1 MPDFWKSAGYHLTA
15 KNAEGW
21 LALTPELMRA
31 YLTRPEIHPVEE
43 SCAAE
48 HRLFEALMTDPF
60 RPVPA
65 SELEGLADQ
74 DTADNYRVVLAWRDH
89 LQGAGSLEAGYL
101 ALFTSGRPISVP
113 PVFIDQLVHLLLRG
127 MLDREAD
134 PLRLRVAEIFFRE
147 QSVSTENGQLL
158 LADQEIVQM
167 RSETGGFGGLGA
179 LLMEAGTPVREVT
192 LDVLSEENK
201 AGYWARSD
209 RFDTAI
215 DFRFTEPAQDAFAR
229 VLEIWVRHLLGVAVR
244 LQPMQA
250 IRDERWSWHVGLD
263 AEATRLLNALYE
275 GEAPETGVVQRLLA
289 LFRLE
294 FLEAQDAQP
303 SQRGR
308 PVYLGLA
315 MGPEK
320 ILRMKPQNLLTNLP
334 IAKRE

>member
-15 KNAEGW
+15 KTAEGW
-21 LALTPELMRA
+21 LEPTPDLMRA
-31 YLTRPEIHPVEE
+31 YFTRPEIHPVEE

-48 HRLFEALMTDPF
+48 HRLFEALMAEPF
-60 RPVPA
+60 RPVAP
-65 SELEGLADQ
+65 SELDALADR

-89 LQGAGSLEAGYL
+89 LKTAGSLEAGYL

-134 PLRLRVAEIFFRE
+134 PLRLRAAELFFRE
-147 QSVSTENGQLL
+147 QSVSTENGQML
-158 LADQEIVQM
+158 LADQEIVEM
-167 RSETGGFGGLGA
+167 RSETGGFGGLGV
-179 LLMEAGTPVREVT
+179 LLMEAGTPLREVT
-192 LDVLSEENK
+192 LDVLGEENK
-201 AGYWARSD
+201 ESYWERSD

-229 VLEIWVRHLLGVAVR
+229 VLEIWVRQLLGVGVR
-244 LQPMQA
+244 VQPMQA

-263 AEATRLLNALYE
+263 AEANRLLNALYE
-275 GEAPETGVVQRLLA
+275 GAAPGSDALQRLLA

-294 FLEAQDAQP
+294 FRDRSDVQP

-315 MGPEK
+315 MGTDK
-320 ILRMKPQNLLTNLP
+320 VLRMKPQNLLTNLP